1 MKRIHTGTPRA
12 VSLVAVNLG
21 IALCKRK
28 LFVSVAESCTGGMVG
43 AALTSVSGSSA
54 YFAGGIVAYTN
65 EIKRRVLGVPES
77 VLNKKGA
84 VSAGCVEAMAMGVQ
98 KLFRTECSI
107 AVSGIA
113 GPDGGTKKKPVGL
126 VYVGIAAGKNVQSYK
141 YLFKG
146 NRAAVREQAALA
158 ALEDMY
164 KVLS

>member
-1 MKRIHTGTPRA
+1 MNRIHSDTPRSA
-12 VSLVAVNLG
+12 SLIAAKLG

-28 LFVSVAESCTGGMVG
+28 FSVSVAESCTGGMVG

-65 EIKRRVLGVPES
+65 EIKRRVLGVFET
-77 VLNKKGA
+77 VLKKKGA
-84 VSAGCVEAMAMGVQ
+84 VSADCVESMALGAQ

-113 GPDGGTKKKPVGL
+113 GPGGGTKKKPVGL
-126 VYVGIAAGKNVQSYK
+126 VYVGIAAGKNVKSYR

-146 NRAAVREQAALA
+146 NRAAVRKQATLA
-158 ALEDMY
+158 ALTALY
-164 KVLS
+164 RAVS